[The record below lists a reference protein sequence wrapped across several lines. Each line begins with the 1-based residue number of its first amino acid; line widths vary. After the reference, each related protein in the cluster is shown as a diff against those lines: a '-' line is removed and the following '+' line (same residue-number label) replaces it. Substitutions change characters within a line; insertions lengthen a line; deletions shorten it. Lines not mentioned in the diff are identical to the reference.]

1 MKKKSYIY
9 YSIQHQFFS
18 IMIII
23 SKKERNNKLKRKKR
37 EEMDKRVIGVLGGG
51 QLGRMMMEPAN
62 NLNIKVNILD
72 AFDAPATQVQVSD
85 HVVGDFKDEAKI
97 AELAKKCDVL
107 TMEIEH
113 VNCDALERIAKKNPK
128 IDIQPTPQ
136 TVRIIQDKFNQKEH
150 LKQFNIPLPEY
161 KSVSDKQSILDVAAN
176 DGFGFPMMLKSRK
189 LAYDGR
195 GNMVIHNA
203 GEIEAAIQ
211 ALNPDNKS
219 DSLYVEKWVPYQKEL
234 AVMVARSKS
243 GEVVSYDVVETIQK
257 DNICHIVFAPAQI
270 DGLVQKK
277 AKEIAEKS
285 IACLYGAGI
294 FGVEMFY
301 LENGDILVNEIAP
314 RPHNSGHYTIEACET
329 SQFEQHIRA
338 ILDMPLG
345 STRMKVGAA
354 AMVNILGTGNGAEG
368 LIDTLRPCQ
377 EAMTIPAASVHL
389 YGKRECRKGRKM
401 GHITVTA
408 STMPEVVEKVEKIL
422 NQMPNGKKYNFNI
435 SPIVALIMG
444 SDSDLPTMKPCAQ
457 ILKDFD
463 VPFELSIVSAHR
475 TPERMVEYAKN
486 AHKRGI
492 KLIIAAAGG
501 AAHLPGMVA
510 AITPLPVIGVPVAL
524 RVLDG
529 VDSLYSIVQM
539 PRGVPVATVAIN
551 NSTNAALLAVR
562 MLGSS
567 IPKYLNKMVEYQTN
581 MREEVYAKV
590 DKLDTVGWENYQK

>member
-1 MKKKSYIY
+1 
-9 YSIQHQFFS
+9 
-18 IMIII
+18 
-23 SKKERNNKLKRKKR
+23 
-37 EEMDKRVIGVLGGG
+37 MDKKVIGILGGG

-62 NLNIKVNILD
+62 NLNLKVNILD
-72 AFDAPATQVQVSD
+72 AADAPATQVQVSN
-85 HVVGDFKDEAKI
+85 HVNGDFKDEAKI
-97 AELAKKCDVL
+97 NELARRCDVL

-113 VNCDALERIAKKNPK
+113 VNCDALDRIAKANPN

-161 KSVSDKQSILDVAAN
+161 KSVSDKESILKVAN
-176 DGFGFPMMLKSRK
+176 DDGFGFPLMLKSRK

-195 GNMVIHNA
+195 GNTVIQTEK
-203 GEIEAAIQ
+203 EIEESIKL
-211 ALNPDNKS
+211 LNPHNTKDA
-219 DSLYVEKWVPYQKEL
+219 LYVEKWIPYQKEL
-234 AVMVARSKS
+234 AVMVARSKT

-294 FGVEMFY
+294 FGVEMFL
-301 LENGDILVNEIAP
+301 LENGQILVNEIAP
-314 RPHNSGHYTIEACET
+314 RPHNSGHYTIESCET
-329 SQFEQHIRA
+329 SQFEQHLRA
-338 ILDMPLG
+338 ILGMPLG
-345 STRMKVGAA
+345 STKMRVGAA
-354 AMVNILGTGNGAEG
+354 AMINILGTGNGPEG
-368 LIDTLRPCQ
+368 LADTLRPCK
-377 EAMTIPAASVHL
+377 ESMSIPGATVHL

-401 GHITVTA
+401 GHITLTGN
-408 STMPEVVEKVEKIL
+408 TMPEVISNVEKIL
-422 NQMPNGKKYNFNI
+422 EFMPNGKKYNFSV
-435 SPIVALIMG
+435 SPMVAIIMG

-457 ILKDFD
+457 ILNDFD

-475 TPERMVEYAKN
+475 TPGRMMDYAKS

-562 MLGSS
+562 ILGSS
-567 IPKYLNKMVEYQTN
+567 IPKYLDKMVDYQTRMN
-581 MREEVYAKV
+581 EEVLTKV
-590 DKLDTVGWENYQK
+590 DKLESVGWENYELKK

>member
-1 MKKKSYIY
+1 
-9 YSIQHQFFS
+9 
-18 IMIII
+18 
-23 SKKERNNKLKRKKR
+23 
-37 EEMDKRVIGVLGGG
+37 MDKKVIGVLGGG
-51 QLGRMMMEPAN
+51 RLGRMMMEPAN
-62 NLNIKVNILD
+62 NLNLKVCILD
-72 AFDAPATQVQVSD
+72 AKDAPATQVQVSD
-85 HVVGDFKDEAKI
+85 HVEGDFKDEAKI
-97 AELAKKCDVL
+97 QELAKRCDVL

-113 VNCDALERIAKKNPK
+113 VNCDALERIAKENPN

-136 TVRIIQDKFNQKEH
+136 TVRIIQDKFLQKEH
-150 LKQFNIPLPEY
+150 LKQFNIPIPEY
-161 KSVSDKQSILDVAAN
+161 ASVTDKQSILDIAN
-176 DGFGFPMMLKSRK
+176 NKGFGFPIMLKSRK

-195 GNMVIHNA
+195 GNAVINNES
-203 GEIEAAIQ
+203 EIDAAIKT
-211 ALNPDNKS
+211 LNPSGANDA
-219 DSLYVEKWVPYQKEL
+219 LYVEKWVPYVKEL

-243 GEVVSYDVVETIQK
+243 GNTVSYETVETIQK

-270 DGLVQKK
+270 DGLIQKNAK
-277 AKEIAEKS
+277 AIAEKA

-301 LENGDILVNEIAP
+301 LENGEILVNEIAP
-314 RPHNSGHYTIEACET
+314 RPHNSGHYTIESCET
-329 SQFEQHIRA
+329 SQFEQHLRA

-345 STRMKVGAA
+345 STKMRVGAA
-354 AMVNILGTGNGAEG
+354 AMVNILGTGDGEEG
-368 LIDTLRPCQ
+368 LADTLRPCQ
-377 EAMTIPAASVHL
+377 ASMTIPGATVHL

-408 STMPEVVEKVEKIL
+408 DTMPEVVEKVEKL
-422 NQMPNGKKYNFNI
+422 LEHMPNGKKYDFSI
-435 SPIVALIMG
+435 SPMVAIIMG

-510 AITPLPVIGVPVAL
+510 AITPLPVIGCPVAL

-562 MLGSS
+562 ILGSS
-567 IPKYLNKMVEYQTN
+567 IPKYLDKMVEYQTN
-581 MREEVYAKV
+581 MNKEVLVKV
-590 DKLDTVGWENYQK
+590 DKLEKVGWENYQK